1 MNSQNLIRSKS
12 NYIDFDIYL
21 NEDDLEKFKNIE
33 KPLEFIGE
41 ENHIKYKIK
50 KYQDDIYTYLYY
62 YNSNNKLLR
71 VDVKE
76 NR

>member
-41 ENHIKYKIK
+41 ENHVKYKIK
-50 KYQDDIYTYLYY
+50 K
-62 YNSNNKLLR
+62 
-71 VDVKE
+71 
-76 NR
+76 